1 MAKHNPAKLTR
12 PPAIPPAISPS
23 CEIVEDTV
31 VEEVVVVEEIDVVVV
46 EEIVVVVDE
55 EIVVVVEKVVVV
67 VLLLRALHTYKMC
80 TSPPLKPIEL
90 GNGLER
96 KGSSIHLSCT
106 VGTYPVLTVPPRMS
120 NLRKNKI
127 CSE

>member
-1 MAKHNPAKLTR
+1 MLKCYSFNSQQKRVKSYFITLYMAKHNPAKLTR

-67 VLLLRALHTYKMC
+67 EG
-80 TSPPLKPIEL
+80 SP
-90 GNGLER
+90 
-96 KGSSIHLSCT
+96 HL
-106 VGTYPVLTVPPRMS
+106 
-120 NLRKNKI
+120 
-127 CSE
+127 